1 MAREGHFLKKKWLGP
16 FLEEKMA
23 GESYGGCSW
32 MYKIIQKRWPEY
44 ILEYML
50 KDVGWGSKVMEM
62 LFRLMCAFSTGIKV
76 KLFKEEGQH
85 PISIIQEERRCQKSW
100 SRVAFFGL

>member
-50 KDVGWGSKVMEM
+50 KDVERC
-62 LFRLMCAFSTGIKV
+62 RLGEQSNGNAF
-76 KLFKEEGQH
+76 
-85 PISIIQEERRCQKSW
+85 
-100 SRVAFFGL
+100 